1 MPAGGFYTNKGVS
14 GLRPLSDVLSSP
26 DAAATSGYV
35 VPNVPTVPITIAGV
49 AALAQLD
56 TGYDDRITRHS
67 ININQAMLALL
78 QAQSPVKITRKVTKD
93 LYLTT
98 CVPGLSQRGEAWALE
113 PGVEVNFVGEGASV
127 ARHDTGNLL
136 FVKVVLPEAD
146 RCGGIE
152 TWTVPAAQMG
162 ASFLVD
168 AQAVVFDP
176 ISSRVWLPK
185 D

>member
-1 MPAGGFYTNKGVS
+1 
-14 GLRPLSDVLSSP
+14 
-26 DAAATSGYV
+26 
-35 VPNVPTVPITIAGV
+35 
-49 AALAQLD
+49 
-56 TGYDDRITRHS
+56 
-67 ININQAMLALL
+67 
-78 QAQSPVKITRKVTKD
+78 
-93 LYLTT
+93 
-98 CVPGLSQRGEAWALE
+98 
-113 PGVEVNFVGEGASV
+113 
-127 ARHDTGNLL
+127 
-136 FVKVVLPEAD
+136 VKVVLPEAD

>member
-1 MPAGGFYTNKGVS
+1 MV
-14 GLRPLSDVLSSP
+14 
-26 DAAATSGYV
+26 
-35 VPNVPTVPITIAGV
+35 
-49 AALAQLD
+49 
-56 TGYDDRITRHS
+56 
-67 ININQAMLALL
+67 
-78 QAQSPVKITRKVTKD
+78 TRKPSKD
-93 LYLTT
+93 LFLTT
-98 CVPGLSQRGEAWALE
+98 CVPGLSQLGAAWALT
-113 PGVEVNFVGEGASV
+113 PGAEVNFVGAGGAV
-127 ARHDTGNLL
+127 ARHDTGTVL
-136 FVKVVLPEAD
+136 FVKEQLAAAE